1 MEQLYRYIFDRF
13 PIEERT
19 NTGDLHTL
27 DQQEQAELHKLR
39 RLVMTVGFSISLIS
53 NSLLF
58 LVYYA
63 FPQLFPVVPVTLPL
77 FEQPISLEPVFW
89 AWIGIIVVIE
99 LLLLITLNL
108 YSVHRVAVV
117 TGFIHAASRA
127 SRSEAVME
135 VALQTPARELA
146 NYGIDPYQ
154 GVNRVGLWLF
164 NSVLKLKGT
173 ITHRIIRML
182 LLRILGRSALRLVLD
197 LSGVPVYGTINALG
211 ARRIQREAQVLIM
224 GRTILTQIKP
234 RLPAGPLKRADEDLL
249 YDTLQ
254 YIAISKR
261 DYHHNHLLLTK
272 MFLEH
277 YGIAARER
285 HLLEPGFEDR
295 LRVAPPELRQLTTLI
310 ILLGFIFDGYI
321 SWRERMKLA
330 ALRGAAL
337 VEEDVAELQRYTRAF
352 VDGEGLDTLIAN
364 YLPSDPSDLV
374 HQDRPQRDQSGKAE

>member
-1 MEQLYRYIFDRF
+1 MEKLYRYIFDRF
-13 PIEERT
+13 PLEVRKQT
-19 NTGDLHTL
+19 SGLHTL
-27 DQQEQAELHKLR
+27 DRQEQDELHSLR
-39 RLVMTVGFSISLIS
+39 RVVMIVGFSISIIS

-58 LVYYA
+58 LVYYI
-63 FPQLFPVVPVTLPL
+63 FPQLFPVVSVTLPF

-99 LLLLITLNL
+99 LLLLIILNL

-117 TGFIHAASRA
+117 TGFIHANSRA
-127 SRSEAVME
+127 TRRDAVME

-154 GVNRVGLWLF
+154 GVNRLGLWIF
-164 NSVLKLKGT
+164 NSMLKLKGT
-173 ITHRIIRML
+173 ITHRIVRML

-197 LSGVPVYGTINALG
+197 FSGVPVYGTINALA

-224 GRTILTQIKP
+224 GRAILNQIKP
-234 RLPAGPLKRADEDLL
+234 RLPAGPLDRAGEDLL

-261 DYHHNHLLLTK
+261 DYHHNHLLLTQ

-285 HLLEPGFEDR
+285 HLLEPGFEQR
-295 LRVAPPELRQLTTLI
+295 LQAAPHELRQLTTLI

-321 SWRERMKLA
+321 SWRERIKLA
-330 ALRGAAL
+330 ALQGAAL
-337 VEEDVAELQRYTRAF
+337 VEEEAAELQRYTRDFLA
-352 VDGEGLDTLIAN
+352 GQGLDDLIAR
-364 YLPSDPSDLV
+364 YLPSDPS
-374 HQDRPQRDQSGKAE
+374 G